1 MISWH
6 NFGMTNHTFRSF
18 FRSCVTAGLTIFGIV
33 AIFSV
38 IVYQQLPSVETLVD
52 VNLQVPLKI
61 YTADGKLIAEYGE
74 KRRTPISIDTVP
86 KQLVFAILATED
98 RRFFDHHGVDF
109 RGLLRATYVLVSRGE
124 KQQGGSTITMQVARN
139 FFLSRQKTFTR
150 KFQEILLAVKIEREL
165 SKNQILELYLNKI
178 YFGKRAYGVE
188 AAAEVYYGK
197 SVTGLDL
204 AQMAMLAGLPQA
216 PSFINPLNNPEA
228 ALKRRAHVLGRMLHY
243 GFIEQAQYDQ
253 AIVQPLSAEY
263 HGRNVEFDA
272 PYAAEWVRQLLV
284 KYYGEEVY
292 TSGFDVY
299 TTIDSRYQRFA
310 KDTVQ
315 QSLLSYDKRHG
326 YRGPLSK
333 VNVPE
338 NITPEVAAS
347 FVKTLQST
355 PKSGPLIPALILG
368 LDEEKAAVFVQPGKL
383 ITLPVNALAWARR
396 EGALTLTVGNV
407 IYLEPKGDGW
417 QLSQIPQ
424 VGGALVSLDPHTGG
438 VLALVGGFDF
448 YQSKFNRVTQ
458 AQRQPGSNFKPVL
471 YAAALENGFT
481 AASIMNDAPIVFKDP
496 TLEGFWRPQNS
507 TKDFYGP
514 TRLRVGLAH
523 SRNLVSIRLL
533 QNLGIKPAV
542 EIAGKFGFDTETLP
556 QSLSLALGS
565 LVATPLQV
573 VSSYAV
579 FANGGYRV
587 EPYIIHHIED
597 VNGNILYDCNPK
609 VACQDCEAL
618 SNALDAPDY
627 AKPLVAER
635 ILSPQTAYIMHSM
648 LKDVITQGTGKQ
660 AMQLGRKDLAGKT
673 GTTNDQFD
681 AWFSGYHADIV
692 TTTWM
697 GFDEPKSLHEYAA
710 QTALPLWMSYMS
722 QVLKNKPERNFP
734 VPDGIVTVRI
744 DPDTGLLADP
754 KQTNAIFEIFAKGTE
769 PTTFAKKHTAEDED
783 KETSIESLY

>member
-6 NFGMTNHTFRSF
+6 NFGMTTHPLRSF
-18 FRSCVTAGLTIFGIV
+18 FRSCVTAGLTICGIV

-74 KRRTPISIDTVP
+74 KRRTPIAIDTVP

-98 RRFFDHHGVDF
+98 RRFFEHHGVDF

-197 SVTGLDL
+197 SVTDLDL

-253 AIVQPLSAEY
+253 AISQPLSAEY

-310 KDTVQ
+310 KDAVQ
-315 QSLLSYDKRHG
+315 QSLLNYDKRHG

-333 VNVPE
+333 INVPE
-338 NITPEVAAS
+338 TITPEVATS
-347 FVKTLQST
+347 FVKKLQST
-355 PKSGPLIPALILG
+355 PKSGPLIPALILA
-368 LDEEKAAVFVQPGKL
+368 LDEEKAGVFVQPGKL
-383 ITLPVNALAWARR
+383 ITLSASALAWARR
-396 EGALTLTVGNV
+396 DGASTLAVGNL
-407 IYLEPKGDGW
+407 IYLEPKGDSW

-458 AQRQPGSNFKPVL
+458 AQRQPGSNFKPIF

-481 AASIMNDAPIVFKDP
+481 AASILNDAPIVFKDP

-542 EIAGKFGFDTETLP
+542 EMAGKFGFDTDTLP

-565 LVATPLQV
+565 LVSTPLQV

-618 SNALDAPDY
+618 SNALNAPDF

-635 ILSPQTAYIMHSM
+635 ILSPQTAYIMHSL

-660 AMQLGRKDLAGKT
+660 VMQMGRKDLAGKT

-681 AWFSGYHADIV
+681 AWFSGYNADMV

-722 QVLKNKPERNFP
+722 QALKNKPEHHLP
-734 VPDGIVTVRI
+734 APDGIVTVRI

-769 PTTFAKKHTAEDED
+769 PTTFAKKHAAEEED